1 MKAYKVVAMK
11 VQKEKEVVEGQ
22 FAVLDS
28 ENAALNKAL
37 VEAKATRDEAIV
49 MAVSLKFEQERLIR
63 VAGENAEDKV
73 AKAISEKE

>member
-11 VQKEKEVVEGQ
+11 AQKEKEIVEGQ
-22 FAVLDS
+22 FAVLVS

-49 MAVSLKFEQERLIR
+49 MAVSLKFE
-63 VAGENAEDKV
+63 
-73 AKAISEKE
+73 